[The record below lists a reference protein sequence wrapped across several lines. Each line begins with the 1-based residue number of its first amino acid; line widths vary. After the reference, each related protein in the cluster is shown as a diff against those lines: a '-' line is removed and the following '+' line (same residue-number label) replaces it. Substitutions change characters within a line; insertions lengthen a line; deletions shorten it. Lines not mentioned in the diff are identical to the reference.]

1 MINLDIEVRDKTY
14 SSNCQCIIKDLAFS
28 VSAGEFV
35 SLIGPSG
42 VGKSTLL
49 NIIGGLDSHFDGEL
63 KINNNL
69 LTNNTDSIRRSY
81 MFQEPRLMP
90 WLSVKENIQ
99 LVMKKGEI
107 NDEYIRQLLHD
118 VELDDSESAF
128 PLRLSGGMQRRV
140 ALARAFSIRPQLL
153 LMDEPFVSLDLP
165 TGNRLRD
172 YLMSIW
178 QKTKPTV
185 IFVTHDVRE
194 AILLSDRLIFLSN
207 KPTRIIKE
215 YNIKLNRPRSSSN
228 QPDIDSEFNELLNQH
243 PDILSGHVVGIQ
255 NNNEAKQEIA

>member
-1 MINLDIEVRDKTY
+1 MIKLDVEVRNKTY
-14 SSNCQCIIKDLAFS
+14 SSNSQCIIKDLAFS

-49 NIIGGLDSHFDGEL
+49 NIIGELDNQFYGEV
-63 KINNNL
+63 KVNNSVLAEN
-69 LTNNTDSIRRSY
+69 TNSIRRSY

-90 WLSVKENIQ
+90 WLTVKENIK
-99 LVMKKGEI
+99 LVMKK
-107 NDEYIRQLLHD
+107 DEASDEFIQQLLCD
-118 VELDDSESAF
+118 VELDDSGSAF
-128 PLRLSGGMQRRV
+128 PLGLSGGMQRRV

-207 KPTRIIKE
+207 KPTKIIKE
-215 YNIKLNRPRSSSN
+215 HNIKLSRPRSSAN
-228 QPDIDSEFNELLNQH
+228 QSDIDSEFNELLIQH
-243 PDILSGHVVGIQ
+243 PDILSGYVTGIQ
-255 NNNEAKQEIA
+255 DNNETKQKIA